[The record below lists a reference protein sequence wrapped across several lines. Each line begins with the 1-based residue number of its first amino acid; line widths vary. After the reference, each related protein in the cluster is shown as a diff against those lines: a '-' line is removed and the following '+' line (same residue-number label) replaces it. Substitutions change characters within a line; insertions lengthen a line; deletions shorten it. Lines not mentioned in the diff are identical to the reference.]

1 MEVAPKLEHG
11 DNGGPTGS
19 PLSQPNPKLVDVSAA
34 ETADPTT
41 VPSTEAP
48 QRQPL
53 SLRASVYVWLLG
65 AGASAA
71 AIAGIPQLR
80 PDTPGWLAF
89 FVLTVVA
96 ALAQLF
102 IVEKGSNQSYRTAIA
117 FILAAA
123 ILLRPGFIVLLVVLH
138 YVPAWLKYRKRWVIQ
153 TFNVS
158 NTTLA
163 ALAAWAAFHAL
174 SASNVLMVGDARFA
188 LAGLAACVAF
198 VAVNHALLSGIISLT
213 SGTRPWATGLFGF
226 ESLSTDLG
234 LAALGVGVAAFWSV
248 NGWLIL
254 FVTAPLVLIHR
265 AMYVPQLQE
274 KARLDPKT
282 GLLNAR
288 EFEVTMVTELERSE
302 RSGAPVSLLMV
313 DLDFLRDVNNTHG
326 HLAGDVVIKGIA
338 DELRAQMRRYDI
350 AARFGGEEFSV
361 LLPETAHAQALLIA
375 ERIRGAVA
383 DRLFT
388 VDTAPEP
395 IRVTLSIGVA
405 TCPDDATGAKE
416 LVHEADI
423 AVYAA
428 KAGGRNRVVGRS
440 DVDASTVADA

>member
-1 MEVAPKLEHG
+1 MEVAPRLEHG
-11 DNGGPTGS
+11 DNGGPTGP
-19 PLSQPNPKLVDVSAA
+19 PLSQSNPKLTNVSATGA
-34 ETADPTT
+34 DAPPPEEATA
-41 VPSTEAP
+41 A
-48 QRQPL
+48 RQPM
-53 SLRASVYVWLLG
+53 SPRARAYVWG
-65 AGASAA
+65 VGTAA
-71 AIAGIPQLR
+71 AAAGIAGIAQLR
-80 PDTPGWLAF
+80 PSTPGWLAF
-89 FVLTVVA
+89 VLLTTVA
-96 ALAQLF
+96 ALAQLY

-117 FILAAA
+117 FILAAT
-123 ILLRPGFIVLLVVLH
+123 ILLRPGFIALLVVLH
-138 YVPAWLKYRKRWVIQ
+138 YVPAWLKFRKRWVIQ
-153 TFNVS
+153 IFNVS

-174 SASNVLMVGDARFA
+174 SEPNVLMVGPARFA

-213 SGTRPWATGLFGF
+213 SGTRPWATGLFNF

-234 LAALGVGVAAFWSV
+234 LAALGVGIAAFWSV

-254 FVTAPLVLIHR
+254 FVIAPLVLIHR

-288 EFEVTMVTELERSE
+288 EFEGTLTTELDRSK
-302 RSGAPVSLLMV
+302 RSGSPVSLLMA
-313 DLDFLRDVNNTHG
+313 DLDFLRNVNNNYG

-338 DELRAQMRRYDI
+338 DELRGQMRRYDI

-361 LLPETAHAQALLIA
+361 LLPETPHAQALLIA
-375 ERIRGAVA
+375 ERIRAGVA
-383 DRLFT
+383 DRLFE
-388 VDTAPEP
+388 VDTSPEP

-405 TCPDDATGAKE
+405 TCPDDATGGKE
-416 LVHEADI
+416 LVHEADL

-440 DVDASTVADA
+440 DVVPTPVV

>member
-1 MEVAPKLEHG
+1 
-11 DNGGPTGS
+11 
-19 PLSQPNPKLVDVSAA
+19 
-34 ETADPTT
+34 
-41 VPSTEAP
+41 
-48 QRQPL
+48 
-53 SLRASVYVWLLG
+53 
-65 AGASAA
+65 
-71 AIAGIPQLR
+71 
-80 PDTPGWLAF
+80 
-89 FVLTVVA
+89 
-96 ALAQLF
+96 
-102 IVEKGSNQSYRTAIA
+102 
-117 FILAAA
+117 
-123 ILLRPGFIVLLVVLH
+123 
-138 YVPAWLKYRKRWVIQ
+138 VIQ
-153 TFNVS
+153 IFNVS
-158 NTTLA
+158 NTMLA

-174 SASNVLMVGDARFA
+174 SASNVLMVGNFRFA

-254 FVTAPLVLIHR
+254 FVIAPLVLIHR

-274 KARLDPKT
+274 KARVDPKT

-288 EFEVTMVTELERSE
+288 EFEITLVTELERSQ
-302 RSGAPVSLLMV
+302 RSGAPLSLLMA
-313 DLDFLRDVNNTHG
+313 DLDFLRDVNNTYG

-338 DELRAQMRRYDI
+338 DELRTQMRRYDV

-361 LLPETAHAQALLIA
+361 LLPETPHAQAVLIA
-375 ERIRGAVA
+375 ERIRGAIA
-383 DRLFT
+383 ERLFE
-388 VDTAPEP
+388 VDTSPEP
-395 IRVTLSIGVA
+395 IHVTLSIGIA

-428 KAGGRNRVVGRS
+428 KAGGRNRVVARS
-440 DVDASTVADA
+440 DVDATPVG